1 MIERGGVG
9 VAQHVGMYVRHGGGF
24 FYVRVP
30 ELLEHLGGHVCTV
43 EAGDDVC
50 AQARRL
56 VQDALQGAGDG
67 NDAVGGLGFQLVGG
81 KLLVGAEGHGPG
93 DDELPNADVRPFQ
106 AECFLLAQAAVEAE
120 AAENAGAGLS
130 DGAHQGGGFLVGEV
144 FLLVGGVV
152 FGNLHALGWVGG
164 HQLILPGRLEQLAG
178 RDQDFVLRAFRQI
191 GDTGKHPADMYGA
204 DVAQLHT
211 ADHGHDVLVVGV
223 AVHPDRGVA
232 QRHFVAFKPG
242 LGPLAHK
249 RVVAYF
255 QAGFILGQEGAGGGV
270 DSGGGFAV
278 YDFLFTVGQGYLFLI
293 PAIGTFGH
301 CHKKYTSEKWIQ
313 ACKPAPEVVQ

>member
-1 MIERGGVG
+1 M
-9 VAQHVGMYVRHGGGF
+9 AQHVGMHVRHGGGF

-81 KLLVGAEGHGPG
+81 ELLVGAEGHGPG

-120 AAENAGAGLS
+120 AAENAGAGLG

-144 FLLVGGVV
+144 FLFVWGVV
-152 FGNLHALGWVGG
+152 LGDLHALGGVGWD
-164 HQLILPGRLEQLAG
+164 QLVLPGRLEQLAG
-178 RDQDFVLRAFRQI
+178 CDQDFVLRAFRQI
-191 GDTGKHPADMYGA
+191 GDTGEHPADMHGA
-204 DVAQLHT
+204 DVAQLHA
-211 ADHGHDVLVVGV
+211 ADHGHDVLIVGV
-223 AVHPDRGVA
+223 AVHPYCGVA
-232 QRHFVAFKPG
+232 QRHFVAVKPG
-242 LGPLAHK
+242 FGPLTHK
-249 RVVAYF
+249 GVITYF
-255 QAGFILGQEGAGGGV
+255 
-270 DSGGGFAV
+270 
-278 YDFLFTVGQGYLFLI
+278 
-293 PAIGTFGH
+293 
-301 CHKKYTSEKWIQ
+301 
-313 ACKPAPEVVQ
+313 